1 MRALVCETAGSIKDV
16 KKGAAD
22 VSVYLLFQC
31 LENLH
36 FELPEVD

>member
-1 MRALVCETAGSIKDV
+1 MRALVCEAAGSIRDV
-16 KKGAAD
+16 KKAAD